1 MKDFQDV
8 WSGLEQRQVNSVEDI
23 SNTISDINIK
33 IAVCAFEYES
43 NKGMM
48 CRWMKTF
55 FLILEWWK
63 QIGESFRI
71 TQISS

>member
-8 WSGLEQRQVNSVEDI
+8 WSGLEQRQVNSIEDI

-33 IAVCAFEYES
+33 ISVCAFEYKS

-48 CRWMKTF
+48 CRWMKTL
-55 FLILEWWK
+55 FLILEWGK
-63 QIGESFRI
+63 QIGESFRN